1 MSVYTELG
9 VTPII
14 NLWGTATR
22 LGGALMDEQVVD
34 AMVQAARE
42 SVLMEELQAAAS
54 TIIAELTGAEAGYIT
69 CGAASGLTLGTAAC
83 LAGLDVSR
91 MERLPDTS
99 GMPDEVI
106 MARDQ
111 RCGYDHAIRAA
122 GAKIVEVG
130 YNESLTGALR
140 PVETWEFEA
149 AITEKTA
156 AIALIFYVWNPAK
169 ERQLIEVAKMAKKH
183 NLPVLVDAAGSVP
196 PIDNLKRFVNAGA
209 DLVAFSGGKAIR
221 GPQNTGILCGRRDLI
236 ASVALQ
242 QLDAAGPSEL
252 WNPPK
257 TLIPKEKLIGQ
268 PRQGIARA
276 HKVSKEA
283 LVGLLVRLKHLT
295 KERTVDEAKHM
306 EGLLERISNA
316 VEGLPVQTAIIC
328 RASEGTG
335 AVPTLKI
342 TLKQEQLG
350 RDAFTISKELRDGNP
365 RLWVN
370 EKDLRDNTLL
380 ITAINLDEKLAD
392 IVGARLREVF
402 SLPRG

>member
-1 MSVYTELG
+1 MSIYGELG

-34 AMVQAARE
+34 AMVQAAKE

-83 LAGLDVSR
+83 LSGLDVSR

-99 GMPDEVI
+99 GMPNEVI

-122 GAKIVEVG
+122 GAKIIEVG

-156 AIALIFYVWNPAK
+156 AIALIFYVWDPVK
-169 ERQLIEVAKMAKKH
+169 EKQLIEVAKMAEKYK
-183 NLPVLVDAAGSVP
+183 LPVLVDAAGSVP

-221 GPQNTGILCGRRDLI
+221 GPQNSGILCGRRDLI

-242 QLDAAGPSEL
+242 QLDAAGPTEL
-252 WNPPK
+252 WNPPE

-268 PRQGIARA
+268 PRQGIGRA

-283 LVGLLVRLKHLT
+283 VVGLLVRLKQLT
-295 KERTVDEAKHM
+295 KEKTVGEAKRM
-306 EGLLERISNA
+306 ERLLERIANA
-316 VEGLPVQTAIIC
+316 VEDLPVQTEIIH

-342 TLKQEQLG
+342 KLNQEQLG

-370 EKDLRDNTLL
+370 EKDLRENTLL
-380 ITAINLDEKLAD
+380 ITAINLDEKLTG
-392 IVGARLREVF
+392 IVGSRLREVF
-402 SLPRG
+402 SVQRG